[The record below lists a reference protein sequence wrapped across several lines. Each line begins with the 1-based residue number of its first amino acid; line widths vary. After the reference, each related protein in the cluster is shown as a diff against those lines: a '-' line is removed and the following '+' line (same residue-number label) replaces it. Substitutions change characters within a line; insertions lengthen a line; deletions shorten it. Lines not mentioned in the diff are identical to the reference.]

1 AATYR
6 RSSPGRR
13 AMAVGWGRPSVTNSA
28 ASPWSGGR
36 VVVVVVVAVVETM
49 EDVEGYGAV
58 TVVLGSRT
66 PTVAVV
72 EGGGSVDDGAA
83 VAQAAM
89 TPITT
94 TPSARLIP

>member
-1 AATYR
+1 
-6 RSSPGRR
+6 
-13 AMAVGWGRPSVTNSA
+13 MAVGWGRPSVTNSA

-36 VVVVVVVAVVETM
+36 VVVVVVAVVETM
-49 EDVEGYGAV
+49 EDVEGVGPV

-66 PTVAVV
+66 PTVSVV
-72 EGGGSVDDGAA
+72 EEGGSVDDGAA